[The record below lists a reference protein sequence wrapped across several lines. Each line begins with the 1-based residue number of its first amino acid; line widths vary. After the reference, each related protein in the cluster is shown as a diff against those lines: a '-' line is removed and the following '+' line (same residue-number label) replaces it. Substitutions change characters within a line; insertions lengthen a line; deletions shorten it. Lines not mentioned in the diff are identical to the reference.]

1 MIMINYIV
9 LIKNF
14 MNLYM
19 KFLEVQNVMLI
30 NNVQIRYIFK
40 KVMEKVFFFF
50 LKVELCRKFKLY
62 VFFVY
67 GIYLYCIYLIIY
79 CLKM

>member
-50 LKVELCRKFKLY
+50 LKLNY
-62 VFFVY
+62 VVNYNYMYFMFMVY
-67 GIYLYCIYLIIY
+67 IYIVYI
-79 CLKM
+79 